1 MVANNANADLIDIDR
16 ILIDYKEGRIAQ
28 AVGKE
33 MIRSAFINLQ
43 GSEGFSQA
51 MVDATATANGLG
63 GGIFRDAAIQGATR
77 RFLEEAI
84 AANNNPVLE
93 EAAILGL
100 VKQDED
106 GRFTYQRTSGV
117 FRGLTGTFRTL
128 LYLQDYLQDR
138 NQRSSQR
145 SPQRFVQG
153 KKWFGF
159 DPFNLFVVFLAVAAA
174 ASVLRT
180 RSIFLDTM
188 GTIVACLDSLQKK
201 TGGM

>member
-1 MVANNANADLIDIDR
+1 MFANNANADTIDFDR
-16 ILIDYKEGRIAQ
+16 ILIDYKEGRITQ
-28 AVGKE
+28 AVAND
-33 MIRSAFINLQ
+33 MIRSAFINLVA
-43 GSEGFSQA
+43 SEGFSQA
-51 MVDATATANGLG
+51 MVDANANNANANGFG
-63 GGIFRDAAIQGATR
+63 GNLLRNTAIEGATR

-84 AANNNPVLE
+84 EANNTSALE
-93 EAAILGL
+93 DAGILGL

-117 FRGLTGTFRTL
+117 FRDRTFRAFF
-128 LYLQDYLQDR
+128 YLQDR
-138 NQRSSQR
+138 NQRSL
-145 SPQRFVQG
+145 QRFFQG

-159 DPFNLFVVFLAVAAA
+159 DPLKIVVVFSAVAAV

-180 RSIFLDTM
+180 TSIFLDTM